1 MSPSPARV
9 ALVGLCLL
17 VLTNGPL
24 FLVARRV
31 LEGVGTWE
39 DPVVRYPLVAT
50 SLVAVGLV
58 VLDGHRV
65 SGRRLARPSL
75 LAATAVTGYSVLAV
89 LSTHWSLAPEV
100 TLWRA
105 VTYLGLP
112 FLAWVVADLGPT
124 GWRRAM
130 TFVVAVAV
138 AGSLM
143 MVLTSSSIALD
154 VNDDWRGIYT
164 NRNSLAPL
172 AALGMIIGSGTVALG
187 GRVRRY
193 LFAML
198 AVVSLVVLLGTG
210 SRTAWLALLVAVG
223 IGSLIVVAPHLLA
236 RFGGRVTILTL
247 GGVGGAGLAAVVAAL
262 SRLWDEPTFE
272 QRRTIWSLVWDRIGD
287 RPVHGHG
294 FFAVWDVPEFTAEH
308 FLLER
313 GSAHSSALE
322 VWLGLG
328 LLGLIPFTI
337 IAVLA
342 VSATVRDAW
351 RLPSPESWIWL
362 VAVLFLL
369 IENITESFVLW
380 FSYNWVLLMA
390 AALRFGMGT
399 TRAGVPEAMGRVSA
413 PVRQTSSATSVAK
426 SP

>member
-1 MSPSPARV
+1 MPPGPGRV

-39 DPVVRYPLVAT
+39 DPVVRHPLVAT

-58 VLDGHRV
+58 VLDHQRV

-75 LAATAVTGYSVLAV
+75 VAAASITAYSVLAV

-112 FLAWVVADLGPT
+112 FLAWVIADLGPT

-138 AGSLM
+138 VGSLL
-143 MVLTSSSIALD
+143 MVLTSSAIALD

-172 AALGMIIGSGTVALG
+172 AALGLIIGAGTIALG
-187 GRVRRY
+187 GRMRRY
-193 LFAML
+193 LGATL
-198 AVVSLVVLLGTG
+198 VLVSLVVLLGTG
-210 SRTAWLALLVAVG
+210 SRTAWLALFVAMG
-223 IGSLIVVAPHLLA
+223 IGSSIVAAPHLLA
-236 RFGGRVTILTL
+236 RFGGRVTVLAL
-247 GGVGGAGLAAVVAAL
+247 GSAGGAGLVALVVAL
-262 SRLWDEPTFE
+262 SRLWGESTFE
-272 QRRTIWSLVWDRIGD
+272 QRRTIWSLVWDHIGD

-328 LLGLIPFTI
+328 LVGLIPFAVI
-337 IAVLA
+337 VVLA
-342 VSATVRDAW
+342 VSGTVREAW
-351 RLPSPESWIWL
+351 RRPSAESWIWL
-362 VAVLFLL
+362 VAILFLL

-390 AALRFGMGT
+390 AALRFGMSE
-399 TRAGVPEAMGRVSA
+399 TRSGVPRAMAPASEA
-413 PVRQTSSATSVAK
+413 VRRTSSTPAGAS